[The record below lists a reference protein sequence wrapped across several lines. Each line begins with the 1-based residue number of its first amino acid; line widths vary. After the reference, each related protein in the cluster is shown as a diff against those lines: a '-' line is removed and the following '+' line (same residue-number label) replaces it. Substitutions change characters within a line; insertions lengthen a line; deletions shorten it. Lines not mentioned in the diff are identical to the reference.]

1 MFNKINVYFIYRYI
15 EVMNLRSLETLV
27 EIAEQGSFIRSAER
41 LNMTLSTVS
50 MQMKVLEEELGV
62 QLFDRTRRPPQLT
75 PMGRR
80 VAAEAVGVL
89 SASARLQRACTRSDS
104 LAGNFRIGFV
114 LTSSIRLLP
123 GFLARARVAAREAHF
138 AVETGLS
145 DELAGKVV
153 AGTLDAAVVTGGD
166 LPRTLDTRT
175 LTREELVY
183 CLPKAAANWSI
194 ADCMSEMPFIHFMA
208 KTGIGRLIARHLEAA
223 HLTPKTVIVLDSVEA
238 VSECVRA
245 GVGFSILP
253 EPDIRRAAG
262 DDVVLRSLLDQPVM
276 RELVLAYQAGGPFS
290 ENAERLAVLFDD
302 ALAEKEMLNR
312 SRQMV
317 PEDENI
323 K

>member
-1 MFNKINVYFIYRYI
+1 
-15 EVMNLRSLETLV
+15 MNLRSLETLV
-27 EIAEQGSFIRSAER
+27 EIAEQGSFVRSAER

-80 VAAEAVGVL
+80 VAREAMGVL
-89 SASARLQRACTRSDS
+89 SASARLHNACTSADS

-123 GFLARARVAAREAHF
+123 GFLARARVAAREARF

-145 DELAGKVV
+145 DDLAGKVV
-153 AGTLDAAVVTGGD
+153 AGTLDAAVVTAGN
-166 LPRTLDTRT
+166 LPRGLDTRT

-183 CLPKAAANWSI
+183 CLPKAAADWSI
-194 ADCMSEMPFIHFMA
+194 GECMAEIPFIHFMA
-208 KTGIGRLIARHLEAA
+208 KTGIGRLIAQHLEAE
-223 HLTPKTVIVLDSVEA
+223 HLAPKTVIVLDSVEA
-238 VSECVRA
+238 VAECVRA

-253 EPDIRRAAG
+253 EPDIRRTAG

-276 RELVLAYQAGGPFS
+276 RELVLAYQQGGPM
-290 ENAERLAVLFDD
+290 AAHADRLTGLFDTL
-302 ALAEKEMLNR
+302 LAEDGLAD
-312 SRQMV
+312 SARQMV
-317 PEDENI
+317 PENAEFEKI
-323 K
+323 